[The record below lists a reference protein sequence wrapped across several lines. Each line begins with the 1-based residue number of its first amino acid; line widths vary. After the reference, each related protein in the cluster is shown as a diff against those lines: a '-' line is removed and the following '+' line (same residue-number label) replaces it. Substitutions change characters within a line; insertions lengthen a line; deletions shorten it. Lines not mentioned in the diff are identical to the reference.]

1 MFYLIHYIQNLMSVY
16 SQYKIVNE
24 ILYFFFLI
32 KFSKSL
38 CISHLTQSLILK
50 NHISSDY

>member
-24 ILYFFFLI
+24 ILYFFSYQIFKITVHFTLNT
-32 KFSKSL
+32 KSNSEK
-38 CISHLTQSLILK
+38 SHF
-50 NHISSDY
+50 